1 MKTSTILI
9 ASLAMAAT
17 AGTVQA
23 GGISSISFSYGQ
35 TVNQSHPYPDG
46 SQQSLSFGI
55 SLGGGCAQPVYQPV
69 CQPVVVGY
77 PPVMY
82 APRPVVVMPAPVYPV
97 AVYAPRPIVVAPY
110 GAAAMAA
117 HHSAMAHAAAA
128 HNIGMAHAAAAH
140 NIGKAHASAWARYHR

>member
-17 AGTVQA
+17 VGSVQA

-35 TVNQSHPYPDG
+35 TVNHSQPYPDG

-55 SLGGGCAQPVYQPV
+55 SVGGGCAQPVYQPV
-69 CQPVVVGY
+69 VVGY
-77 PPVMY
+77 PQVVY
-82 APRPVVVMPAPVYPV
+82 APRPVVVMPAPVCPV
-97 AVYAPRPIVVAPY
+97 AVYAPRPVVVAPY

-117 HHSAMAHAAAA
+117 HNIGMAHAAAA
-128 HNIGMAHAAAAH
+128 HNIGMAHAAA
-140 NIGKAHASAWARYHR
+140 WARHHR